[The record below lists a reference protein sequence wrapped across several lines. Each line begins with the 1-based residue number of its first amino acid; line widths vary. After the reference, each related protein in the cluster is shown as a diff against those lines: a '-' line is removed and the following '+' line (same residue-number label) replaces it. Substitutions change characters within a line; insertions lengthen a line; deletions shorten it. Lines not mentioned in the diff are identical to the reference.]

1 MAAKRIGFSES
12 DYQTLNEI
20 LRTLSY
26 EAQISGVV
34 FVETADFILAADRT
48 DAGLRL
54 YGKKKDR

>member
-1 MAAKRIGFSES
+1 MAAKRIGFSEA

-26 EAQISGVV
+26 EAQTSGVV
-34 FVETADFILAADRT
+34 FVETADFILAADQT

-54 YGKKKDR
+54 YGKKKVR